1 MCVLAVCGCV
11 ARVQPTTVILVRHAE
26 REALSTPDPGLTAEG
41 RMRAKDLLAAARDAG
56 IQAIII
62 TQFVRTRST
71 VEPLAAALG
80 ITPEVVPDTGNHHA
94 IDVARLILTKHAG
107 QTVLVVGH
115 GHTVPAII
123 RALGAP
129 FAEPRLCENQYDVM
143 FVVTVT
149 PDKPARVVRA
159 RYGAHS
165 LPDSVCGDRS

>member
-1 MCVLAVCGCV
+1 MCVLAVSGCV

-26 REALSTPDPGLTAEG
+26 REALSTPDADLTAEG
-41 RMRAKDLLAAARDAG
+41 RVRAKDLLGAARDAG

-62 TQFVRTRST
+62 TQFARTRST

-80 ITPEVVPDTGNHHA
+80 ISPEVVPDTGSRHP
-94 IDVARLILTKHAG
+94 IEVADLILKQHAG

-115 GHTVPAII
+115 GHTVPAIM

-129 FAEPRLCENQYDVM
+129 FTAPRLCENEYDLM

-149 PDKPARVVRA
+149 PYKPARVVRA
-159 RYGAHS
+159 RYGAHP
-165 LPDSVCGDRS
+165 LPDSICAK